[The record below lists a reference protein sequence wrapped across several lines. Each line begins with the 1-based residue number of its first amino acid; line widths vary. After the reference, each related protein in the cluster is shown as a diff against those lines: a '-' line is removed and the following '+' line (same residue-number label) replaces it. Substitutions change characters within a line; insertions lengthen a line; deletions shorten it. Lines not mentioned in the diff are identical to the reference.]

1 MRHVKRLHI
10 FIMVVSLSFL
20 IACATTKIQSVWSD
34 ASYQGG
40 PMIKVFVMGLSKDQ
54 TIKRLY
60 EDEFARQLK
69 MHGTQAFPSYT
80 VIPTEKMSDDSFIKE
95 KINEIGVDAALVTRL
110 VDTKTIQ
117 RTYPPEMYYVP
128 APYYR
133 GWHGYYRS
141 SYQYMVS
148 PGYTTTEQTVV
159 LETNLYSMQNDQL
172 IWSALSETFVEGS
185 AQGLIKSLVQKLID
199 DMAARDLLP

>member
-1 MRHVKRLHI
+1 MRHVKRLDI

-80 VIPTEKMSDDSFIKE
+80 VIPPEKMSDDSFIKE